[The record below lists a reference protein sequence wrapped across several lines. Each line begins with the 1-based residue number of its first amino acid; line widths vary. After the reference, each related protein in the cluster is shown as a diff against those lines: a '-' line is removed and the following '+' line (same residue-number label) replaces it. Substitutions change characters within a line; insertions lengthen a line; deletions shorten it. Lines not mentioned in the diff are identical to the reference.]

1 VFGTMFMMFGAIA
14 LFLAAIGLYAVMS
27 FSVSRRAREVGIR
40 MALGAQARD
49 VIRMIFGQGVLQIGI
64 GVVAGLAF
72 ATTLAQFL
80 SVILFQVQ
88 PRDPVIFAGVAV
100 VLAVTGLAACLIP
113 ALRATAVDPLTALRA
128 E

>member
-1 VFGTMFMMFGAIA
+1 
-14 LFLAAIGLYAVMS
+14 
-27 FSVSRRAREVGIR
+27 

-49 VIRMIFGQGVLQIGI
+49 VIRMIFGQGVLQIAI

-72 ATTLAQFL
+72 AATLAQFL
-80 SVILFQVQ
+80 SVVLFQVA
-88 PRDPVIFAGVAV
+88 PRDPVIFSGVAV